1 MDSDILNEIKK
12 EFEYLNNA
20 KEITNLKCIRQIDK
34 DYDILDVTFDK
45 DGKQHSIICD
55 YNYIIHKLIIT
66 VLINIKTNE
75 KICLS
80 YSEQILNHVLSNIK
94 TIFKQIFILI
104 K

>member
-1 MDSDILNEIKK
+1 MDSAILNEIKK
-12 EFEYLNNA
+12 EFEYLNKV
-20 KEITNLKCIRQIDK
+20 KEITNLKCIKQIDK

-45 DGKQHSIICD
+45 DGKQHSIIFD

-66 VLINIKTNE
+66 ILINIKTNE

-80 YSEQILNHVLSNIK
+80 YSEQILNHVSSNIK

-104 K
+104 N

>member
-1 MDSDILNEIKK
+1 MNSDILNEIKK

-45 DGKQHSIICD
+45 DGKQHSIIFD

-75 KICLS
+75 KIRLS

>member
-20 KEITNLKCIRQIDK
+20 KEITNLKCIRQINK
-34 DYDILDVTFDK
+34 YYDILEVTFDK
-45 DGKQHSIICD
+45 DGKQHSIFCD

-75 KICLS
+75 KIRLS
-80 YSEQILNHVLSNIK
+80 YSEQILNHLLSNIK

>member
-12 EFEYLNNA
+12 EFEYLNKA
-20 KEITNLKCIRQIDK
+20 KEITNLKCIKQIDK

-80 YSEQILNHVLSNIK
+80 YSEQILNNLTINIK
-94 TIFKQIFILI
+94 NIFKQIFILI

>member
-1 MDSDILNEIKK
+1 MNLKK
-12 EFEYLNNA
+12 EFEYLNKA
-20 KEITNLKCIRQIDK
+20 KEITNLKCIKQIDK
-34 DYDILDVTFDK
+34 DYDILDVTFNK

-66 VLINIKTNE
+66 ILINIKTNE

-80 YSEQILNHVLSNIK
+80 YSEQILNHLSSNIK